1 MSTVDFLFYFL
12 FKLII
17 QSTYFIIFCYSFKSG
32 LFYHAYLLNKD
43 SAENKHRIAY
53 LHYIQIGVNLQDGI
67 MNLQR
72 YSENKNKLLP
82 SLLLQRRQQFFQ
94 LHRRKNGIYLAIA
107 CCRYLLAEAAT

>member
-1 MSTVDFLFYFL
+1 M
-12 FKLII
+12 
-17 QSTYFIIFCYSFKSG
+17 
-32 LFYHAYLLNKD
+32 FYHAYLLNKD

-67 MNLQR
+67 MNLQK

-94 LHRRKNGIYLAIA
+94 LHRRKIGINKFNLIHEQLASAAQGPVIIA
-107 CCRYLLAEAAT
+107 HEGRQR

>member
-1 MSTVDFLFYFL
+1 M
-12 FKLII
+12 
-17 QSTYFIIFCYSFKSG
+17 
-32 LFYHAYLLNKD
+32 FYHVYLLNKD

-82 SLLLQRRQQFFQ
+82 SPLLQRRQQFFQ
-94 LHRRKNGIYLAIA
+94 LHRRKNGINKINLIHEQLASAAQVRVIIA
-107 CCRYLLAEAAT
+107 HEGRQR

>member
-1 MSTVDFLFYFL
+1 M
-12 FKLII
+12 
-17 QSTYFIIFCYSFKSG
+17 
-32 LFYHAYLLNKD
+32 FYHAYLLNKD

-67 MNLQR
+67 MNLQK

-94 LHRRKNGIYLAIA
+94 LHRRKNGINKINLIHEQLASAAQVTVIIA
-107 CCRYLLAEAAT
+107 HGGRQR

>member
-1 MSTVDFLFYFL
+1 M
-12 FKLII
+12 
-17 QSTYFIIFCYSFKSG
+17 
-32 LFYHAYLLNKD
+32 FYHAYLLNKD

-94 LHRRKNGIYLAIA
+94 LHRRKNGINKINLIYEQLASAAQVPVIIA
-107 CCRYLLAEAAT
+107 HEGRQR

>member
-1 MSTVDFLFYFL
+1 M
-12 FKLII
+12 
-17 QSTYFIIFCYSFKSG
+17 
-32 LFYHAYLLNKD
+32 FYHAYLLNKD

-53 LHYIQIGVNLQDGI
+53 LHYIQIGVHLQDGI

-94 LHRRKNGIYLAIA
+94 LHRRKNGINKINLIHEQLASAAQVPVIIA
-107 CCRYLLAEAAT
+107 HEGRQR

>member
-1 MSTVDFLFYFL
+1 M
-12 FKLII
+12 
-17 QSTYFIIFCYSFKSG
+17 
-32 LFYHAYLLNKD
+32 FYHAYLLNKD

-94 LHRRKNGIYLAIA
+94 LHRRKNGINKINLIH
-107 CCRYLLAEAAT
+107 E

>member
-1 MSTVDFLFYFL
+1 M
-12 FKLII
+12 
-17 QSTYFIIFCYSFKSG
+17 
-32 LFYHAYLLNKD
+32 FYHAYLLNKD

-94 LHRRKNGIYLAIA
+94 LHRRKNGINKINLIHEQLASAAQVPVIIA
-107 CCRYLLAEAAT
+107 HEGRQR

>member
-1 MSTVDFLFYFL
+1 M
-12 FKLII
+12 
-17 QSTYFIIFCYSFKSG
+17 
-32 LFYHAYLLNKD
+32 FYHAYLLNKD

-94 LHRRKNGIYLAIA
+94 LHRGKNRINKFNLINEQLASAAQVTVIIA
-107 CCRYLLAEAAT
+107 HGGRQR